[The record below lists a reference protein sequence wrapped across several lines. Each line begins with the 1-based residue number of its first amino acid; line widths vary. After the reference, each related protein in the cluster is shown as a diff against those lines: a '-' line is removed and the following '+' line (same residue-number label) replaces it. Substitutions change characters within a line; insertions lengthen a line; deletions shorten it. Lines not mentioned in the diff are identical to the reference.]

1 MTRKK
6 FRIFLIA
13 FIIISFSIV
22 SGFMVANLKKRGT
35 TSSSE
40 GQVERVQE
48 GTAGDYS
55 NAENEGVKNLD
66 FFVNESGIKKRKY
79 YSQETTMLTFETK
92 LFVTN
97 NSAKSIEID
106 PDLISVTYDS
116 DGQCQLYEIDYGDLE
131 KPVVVAAKETAAIEL
146 KIKFFVINKEFSDY
160 IKRDLKFNYKA
171 EQIFACLA

>member
-35 TSSSE
+35 TSSGE

-55 NAENEGVKNLD
+55 NAENDGVKNLE
-66 FFVNESGIKKRKY
+66 FFVNESAVVKRKL
-79 YSQETTMLTFETK
+79 YSQETTMLTFEAK

-97 NSAKSIEID
+97 NSAQSVEID
-106 PDLISVTYDS
+106 PDLLNVTYDS

-146 KIKFFVINKEFSDY
+146 EIKFFVINKEFTDY

-171 EQIFACLA
+171 EQIFTCLA